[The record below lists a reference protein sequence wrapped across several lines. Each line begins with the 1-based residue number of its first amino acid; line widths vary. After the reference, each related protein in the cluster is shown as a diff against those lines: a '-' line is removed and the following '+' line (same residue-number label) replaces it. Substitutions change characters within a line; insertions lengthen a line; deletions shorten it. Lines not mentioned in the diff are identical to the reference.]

1 MAGYSIPV
9 LDLEEF
15 TAGGSGIRESFV
27 GQAGDALRDVGFFSL
42 VRHGIDADVIQAA
55 TAAAERFFTLPDA
68 TKKRYEAPDLK
79 GQRGFTRFGREH
91 AKDQLAPD
99 LKEFWH
105 VGRERVSGE
114 ASSEVCPKNIWP
126 EEVPEFERV
135 FVRLYDELERCALEY
150 LMACSLYLELPER
163 TLSDMTVNADSILRV
178 LHYPPVSEG
187 AHGASVRAAAHEDI
201 NLITLLC
208 GATDGGLEIRRRDG
222 TWVPVSTS
230 EDAIVVDAGDMLQHL
245 SNGILQSTT
254 HRVVNPDDSGR
265 RRLSMPFFVHPRR
278 EVDLTPLESCVARSG
293 GAQRFPA
300 ITAGEFLQRRL
311 AEIGLA

>member
-1 MAGYSIPV
+1 MAAQAIPV

-15 TAGGSGIRESFV
+15 AAGDSGSRERFV
-27 GQAGDALRDVGFFSL
+27 GQAGDALRDVGFFTL
-42 VRHGIDADVIQAA
+42 VRHGIDPGVIRAA
-55 TAAAERFFTLPDA
+55 TSAAERFFALPEV
-68 TKKRYEAPDLK
+68 TKRRYEVADLK
-79 GQRGFTRFGREH
+79 GQRGFTSFGREH

-105 VGRERVSGE
+105 VGREHPRGEGSGE
-114 ASSEVCPKNIWP
+114 RPPNIWP
-126 EEVPEFERV
+126 AEVPEFEAA
-135 FVRLYDELERCALEY
+135 FVRLYEDLERCARAL
-150 LMACSLYLELPER
+150 LGACGLYLELEET
-163 TLSDMTVNADSILRV
+163 TLSDMAVDGDSILRV
-178 LHYPPVSEG
+178 LHYPPVPEG
-187 AHGASVRAAAHEDI
+187 VHGASVRAAAHEDI

-208 GATDGGLEIRRRDG
+208 GATDSGLEIRLRDG

-230 EDAIVVDAGDMLQHL
+230 EEEIVVDAGDMLQHL

-278 EVDLTPLESCVARSG
+278 EVDLTPLETCVARSG
-293 GAQRFPA
+293 GAHRFPA
-300 ITAGEFLQRRL
+300 ITAGEFLEKRL